1 MQYTKLETMSAH
13 AIRVDFLAAL
23 NEMKKKNKEKIVF
36 AMCGAYPTT
45 TRTTT
50 SKCELDKWWTDM
62 RRYADSTDQTNKMAG
77 NGWVFELKNML
88 RL

>member
-1 MQYTKLETMSAH
+1 
-13 AIRVDFLAAL
+13 
-23 NEMKKKNKEKIVF
+23 
-36 AMCGAYPTT
+36 
-45 TRTTT
+45 
-50 SKCELDKWWTDM
+50 M